1 MGTRMLLLLK
11 SEGNKDEGDCLKLLN
26 AKLMTAQM
34 QKVEK

>member
-1 MGTRMLLLLK
+1 MGTRMLLLLQ
-11 SEGNKDEGDCLKLLN
+11 SEGNKDEGDCLELLD